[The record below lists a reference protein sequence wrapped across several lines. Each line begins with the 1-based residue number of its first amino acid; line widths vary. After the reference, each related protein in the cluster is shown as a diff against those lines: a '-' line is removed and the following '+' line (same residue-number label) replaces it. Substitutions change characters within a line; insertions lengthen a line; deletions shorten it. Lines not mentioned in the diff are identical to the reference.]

1 MLFACMATFCQK
13 DFFLSETL
21 FKIWHEMSEKMSI
34 FPKNSYIGV
43 GKHHIS
49 IFKVLIE
56 KSL

>member
-1 MLFACMATFCQK
+1 MLFAYMATICQK
-13 DFFLSETL
+13 DFLLSVIL
-21 FKIWHEMSEKMSI
+21 FKIWHEMSEKMSN